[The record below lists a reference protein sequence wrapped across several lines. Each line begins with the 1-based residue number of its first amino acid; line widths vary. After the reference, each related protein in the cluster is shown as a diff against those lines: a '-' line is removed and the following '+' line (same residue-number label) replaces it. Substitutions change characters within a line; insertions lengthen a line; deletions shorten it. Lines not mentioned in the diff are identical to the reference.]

1 MTSRKLVSLS
11 KSPSREAN
19 FDLVCQGGRAC
30 VDHGDEFVKDDC
42 VKLTA
47 EDARK
52 ISDAL
57 SLEA

>member
-1 MTSRKLVSLS
+1 MTSKKLVSLS
-11 KSPSREAN
+11 KSPSWEAN

-30 VDHGDEFVKDDC
+30 VDHGDEC
-42 VKLTA
+42 VKIPA